1 MSKLRVLELHE
12 LDDELQAICMESE
25 QQSGSSASTRAL
37 AHHPGLVKAL
47 RHFRGTL
54 AKEGMLDS
62 PLKELV
68 RLKIARLNACQY

>member
-1 MSKLRVLELHE
+1 MPKLRLFEMHE
-12 LDDELQAICMESE
+12 LDDELRAICLELE

-47 RHFRGTL
+47 RRFRGTL
-54 AKEGMLDS
+54 AKEGLLEAS
-62 PLKELV
+62 LKELV